1 MNILLLGQYAP
12 ELIEALRHGHKI
24 VQVESGPI
32 DRALADAEIIVMRS
46 HLDLTARH
54 IAAAPDLKLIIKAG
68 SGFDNI
74 DMEAA
79 RRRGVEVDAAP
90 GGTQAVAEHA
100 VTMLLAAWRETQFM
114 SDELRAGNWG
124 VKYRRIGLNFDRVP
138 LGILGF
144 GRIGRRTAQ
153 LASALGFS
161 ILIHDHNPNTPE
173 KIITANAVRGTFVP
187 LATLLERSQA
197 LSIHLPLSDDT
208 RLLLGGRELSLLPR
222 GAVLVNTAR
231 AEIVARGP
239 LIEALRSGAIRSAA
253 LDVYHHE
260 PVDRDDELLKLPNVL
275 CTPHIGSQTLDAMNT
290 IAELILARI
299 AEFERCQEEV
309 DETVRRSQI
318 RVGNDNVS
326 FVHD

>member
-1 MNILLLGQYAP
+1 M
-12 ELIEALRHGHKI
+12 
-24 VQVESGPI
+24 
-32 DRALADAEIIVMRS
+32 
-46 HLDLTARH
+46 
-54 IAAAPDLKLIIKAG
+54 
-68 SGFDNI
+68 
-74 DMEAA
+74 
-79 RRRGVEVDAAP
+79 
-90 GGTQAVAEHA
+90 
-100 VTMLLAAWRETQFM
+100 
-114 SDELRAGNWG
+114 
-124 VKYRRIGLNFDRVP
+124 P

-144 GRIGRRTAQ
+144 GRIGRRRRRT
-153 LASALGFS
+153 LPRPPGFS

-173 KIITANAVRGTFVP
+173 KITANAVRGTFVP

-299 AEFERCQEEV
+299 AEFERHLEEI
-309 DETVRRSQI
+309 DEAVQRSQI

-326 FVHD
+326 FMHD